1 MNKIEKLLRKIN
13 EKERDALLVILEELL
28 TSKNTKHLQPIKLQG
43 LDLYRIRKGSFR
55 IIFHKEHGEVVV
67 DSIKVRNE
75 NTYK

>member
-1 MNKIEKLLRKIN
+1 MNKIEKLLRKIS
-13 EKERDALLVILEELL
+13 KKDRDALLIILEELL
-28 TSKNTKHLQPIKLQG
+28 VSKNIKHLKPTKLQG
-43 LDLYRIRKGSFR
+43 LDLYRIRKGNFR